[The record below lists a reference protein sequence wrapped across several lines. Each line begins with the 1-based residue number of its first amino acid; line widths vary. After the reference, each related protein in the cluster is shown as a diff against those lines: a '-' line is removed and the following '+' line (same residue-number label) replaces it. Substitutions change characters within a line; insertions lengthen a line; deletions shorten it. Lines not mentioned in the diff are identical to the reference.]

1 MEIKDNKI
9 KINTLQNSLVLNWVI
24 FVVIIIIYFSYISW
38 KWDIY
43 NQNKE
48 TLTQAIQKYET
59 IEKSWLDYETLK
71 TVLTNEKDAMLVLNK
86 MWKEFYDKNLSNKN
100 SPDYLTFLNKKQLE
114 IDKLKL
120 NPDIIARS
128 QKIEKVLPSYAKW
141 VVADWNM
148 SDLQFVNYVETLLKS
163 FNIETKSKIWIS
175 DVVSVDE
182 ESVWSDK
189 KAKKIDNTSSQI
201 FYIPLSLELE
211 WKKSDIVDFLYFV
224 QNVWVISSINE
235 NKINFYSDNVLA
247 WKSIKWQYWTMGTY
261 NIYEN
266 KIVDISDFSASKYIE
281 TSSTKRDASQS
292 TTRSF
297 IELIRGTDQSN
308 EAYKVTLWL
317 KFYVKWLPLYTL
329 DNFIQNVLK
338 KYKEVLALSKSTL
351 NNAQAKKAKLLDN
364 NQIDVYST
372 LKSIDTY
379 LQEHA
384 SKSKE
389 LEQWIK
395 QKTNLDNLYLKATQ
409 FNYDLIN
416 IQNVLNLNAQKIK
429 NLK

>member
-9 KINTLQNSLVLNWVI
+9 KINTLQKSLVLNWFI
-24 FVVIIIIYFSYISW
+24 FVVIIMIYFLYISW
-38 KWDIY
+38 KWDMY

-48 TLTQAIQKYET
+48 TLTQTIQKYET
-59 IEKSWLDYETLK
+59 IEKSWLDYETIK
-71 TVLTNEKDAMLVLNK
+71 TVLTNEKDAILVLNK

-120 NPDIIARS
+120 NPEIIARS

-163 FNIETKSKIWIS
+163 FNLETKSKIWIS

-189 KAKKIDNTSSQI
+189 KAKIIDNMSSQI

-224 QNVWVISSINE
+224 QNVGVISSINE

-247 WKSIKWQYWTMGTY
+247 WKSIKWQYWTMETY

-281 TSSTKRDASQS
+281 TSSIKRDASQY

-297 IELIRGTDQSN
+297 IDLIRTTDQSN

-317 KFYVKWLPLYTL
+317 KFYVKGLPLYTL

-338 KYKEVLALSKSTL
+338 KYKEVLNLSKTTL
-351 NNAQAKKAKLLDN
+351 NSAQAKKAKLLDN

>member
-24 FVVIIIIYFSYISW
+24 FVVIIMIYFLYISW
-38 KWDIY
+38 KWDTY

-48 TLTQAIQKYET
+48 TLTQTIQKYET
-59 IEKSWLDYETLK
+59 IEKSWLDYETIK

-120 NPDIIARS
+120 NPEIIARS

-163 FNIETKSKIWIS
+163 FNLETKSKIWIS

-182 ESVWSDK
+182 EVVSGDK
-189 KAKKIDNTSSQI
+189 KTKKIDNMSSQI

-235 NKINFYSDNVLA
+235 NKINFYNDNVLA

>member
-24 FVVIIIIYFSYISW
+24 FVVIIMIYFLYISW

-43 NQNKE
+43 SQNKE
-48 TLTQAIQKYET
+48 TLTQTIQKYET
-59 IEKSWLDYETLK
+59 IEKSWLDYETIK

-163 FNIETKSKIWIS
+163 FNLETKSKIWIS

>member
-24 FVVIIIIYFSYISW
+24 FVVIIMIYFLYISW

-43 NQNKE
+43 SQNKE

-59 IEKSWLDYETLK
+59 IEKSWLDYETIK

-120 NPDIIARS
+120 NPEIIARS

-163 FNIETKSKIWIS
+163 FNLETKSKIWIS

-182 ESVWSDK
+182 EVVSGDK
-189 KAKKIDNTSSQI
+189 KTKKIDNMSSQI

-224 QNVWVISSINE
+224 QNVGVISSINE

-281 TSSTKRDASQS
+281 TSSIKRDASQY

-297 IELIRGTDQSN
+297 IDLIRTTDQSN

-317 KFYVKWLPLYTL
+317 KFYVKGLPLYTL

-338 KYKEVLALSKSTL
+338 KYKEVLNLSKTTL
-351 NNAQAKKAKLLDN
+351 NSAQAKKAKLLDN

>member
-24 FVVIIIIYFSYISW
+24 FVVIIMIYFLYISW
-38 KWDIY
+38 KWDMY

-48 TLTQAIQKYET
+48 TLTQTIQKYET
-59 IEKSWLDYETLK
+59 IEKSWLDYETIK

-163 FNIETKSKIWIS
+163 FNLETKSKIWIS

-182 ESVWSDK
+182 ESVWSNK

-224 QNVWVISSINE
+224 QNVGVISSINE

>member
-24 FVVIIIIYFSYISW
+24 FVVIIMIYFLYISW

-43 NQNKE
+43 SQNKE

-114 IDKLKL
+114 IDKFKL

-163 FNIETKSKIWIS
+163 FNIETRSKIWIS

-235 NKINFYSDNVLA
+235 NKINFYNDNVLA

-281 TSSTKRDASQS
+281 TSSIKRDASQY

-297 IELIRGTDQSN
+297 IDLIRTTDQSN

-317 KFYVKWLPLYTL
+317 KFYVKGLPLYTL

-338 KYKEVLALSKSTL
+338 KYKEVLNLSKTTL
-351 NNAQAKKAKLLDN
+351 NSAQAKKAKLLDN

>member
-24 FVVIIIIYFSYISW
+24 FVVIIMIYFLYISW

-59 IEKSWLDYETLK
+59 IEKSWLDYETIK

-120 NPDIIARS
+120 NPEIIARS

-163 FNIETKSKIWIS
+163 FNLETKSKIWIS

-235 NKINFYSDNVLA
+235 NKINFYNDNVLA

>member
-24 FVVIIIIYFSYISW
+24 FVVIIMIYFLYISW

-43 NQNKE
+43 SQNKE

-59 IEKSWLDYETLK
+59 IEKSWLDYETIK

-120 NPDIIARS
+120 NPEIIARS

-163 FNIETKSKIWIS
+163 FNLETKSKIWIS

-189 KAKKIDNTSSQI
+189 KAKIIDNMSSQI

-224 QNVWVISSINE
+224 QNVGVISSINE

-247 WKSIKWQYWTMGTY
+247 WKSIKWQYWTMETY

-281 TSSTKRDASQS
+281 TSSIKRDASQY

-297 IELIRGTDQSN
+297 IDLIRTTDQSN

-317 KFYVKWLPLYTL
+317 KFYVKGLPLYTL

-338 KYKEVLALSKSTL
+338 KYKEVLNLSKTTL
-351 NNAQAKKAKLLDN
+351 NSAQAKKAKLLDN